1 LSARFPYK
9 YPYAGGRDKV
19 FFRQHKNKASM
30 PTSLTDII
38 HQADA
43 LYSARAL
50 MENVRASIPLLNE
63 AATETYEAAWRLGR
77 AHFFLGQ
84 EAKDKRQ
91 ARESFQNGIKA
102 SERAVHLAA
111 ARVEGHFWL
120 GVNLALLAQ
129 KENILFA
136 LTHALRAKKALE
148 RAVEI
153 DRTYHAAGPLRV
165 LARLQHKLPRALGG
179 GHTRACLNFEQAV
192 KLAPANTV
200 TRIYFAE
207 LLTDIGDKALAHAHL
222 EAVLHAPTDP
232 AWKFEADRD
241 RNLAQEKLTGMD
253 RI

>member
-1 LSARFPYK
+1 
-9 YPYAGGRDKV
+9 
-19 FFRQHKNKASM
+19 M
-30 PTSLTDII
+30 PESLTDII

-43 LYSARAL
+43 LYGARAL

-63 AATETYEAAWRLGR
+63 AATDIYEAAWRLGR

-84 EAKDKRQ
+84 EALDEKH
-91 ARESFQNGIKA
+91 ARESYKRGIEA
-102 SERAVHLAA
+102 SEHAVQLAA

-129 KENILFA
+129 KENILSA
-136 LTHALRAKKALE
+136 LIHALRAKKALE

-165 LARLQHKLPRALGG
+165 LARLQHKLPRPLGG
-179 GHTRACLNFEQAV
+179 GHARARINFEQAV

-207 LLTDIGDKALAHAHL
+207 LLTDIGDETAARAQL
-222 EAVLHAPTDP
+222 EAVLHAPIDS
-232 AWKFEADRD
+232 AWEFEAIRD
-241 RNLAQEKLTGMD
+241 RSLAQEKLTVME
-253 RI
+253 RIRD